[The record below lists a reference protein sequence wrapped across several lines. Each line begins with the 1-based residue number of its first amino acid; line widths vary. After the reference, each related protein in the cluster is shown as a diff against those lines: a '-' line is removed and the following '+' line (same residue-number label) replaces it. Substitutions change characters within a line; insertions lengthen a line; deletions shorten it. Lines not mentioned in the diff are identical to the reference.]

1 MNPSRTRSALF
12 VVLMTVTVIPYGVFV
27 SLLAPLPFDW
37 RYRITIAWP
46 RFVIWL
52 ARVLCGVRHEV
63 RGAEVMRRLDA
74 ENARVIIASKH
85 QSIWETFALLDLTA
99 GRKVCYVF
107 KRALLWLPF
116 FGWGIGLLR
125 MIHID
130 RSRGPK
136 AFAQVVEQGERRLAE
151 GRWIIMFPEGTRTPV
166 GSLARYKSGAAR
178 LAVRTGAMVVPV
190 AHNSGEH
197 WPRKSFLLR
206 PGTIHVSIGPPI
218 DSRTLTAEQLNLALQ
233 TWIETEMRTLSPHA
247 YAAADAAAVLQA

>member
-1 MNPSRTRSALF
+1 MLALRSLLF
-12 VVLMTVTVIPYGVFV
+12 LVVQVVTVVPFAIA
-27 SLLAPLPFDW
+27 SLLMLPLPLHW
-37 RYRITIAWP
+37 RYAVVICYPRVTIAA
-46 RFVIWL
+46 
-52 ARVLCGVRHEV
+52 ARWICGIRWRKQGFEHLPDGPCVL
-63 RGAEVMRRLDA
+63 L
-74 ENARVIIASKH
+74 SKH
-85 QSIWETFALLDLTA
+85 QSTWETFFYPSVMPREL
-99 GRKVCYVF
+99 CYVY
-107 KRALLWLPF
+107 KRELHYLPF
-116 FGWGIGLLR
+116 FGWGIASLR

-130 RSRGPK
+130 RKKGQD
-136 AFAQVVEQGERRLAE
+136 AFESVVSQGTLRVAE

-166 GSLARYKSGAAR
+166 GSLANYKSGAAR
-178 LAVRTGAMVVPV
+178 LAVRTGAIVVPV